1 MLGCYSA
8 NPIFFF
14 GFCHIQ
20 SQEFEPSSVC
30 LICPK
35 YTLHQKSCLTLEAKK
50 QRKLKQDLFTVCFYK
65 LQLINQQT
73 VTLPLLVNSPERVM
87 SDEEFYSE
95 ESYEFEFEDED
106 EDEDAGSNNNDNDS
120 DSKIDEDSSI
130 ENLYYTAKGFK
141 DEDEDKA
148 IEKFNEIITSKDKD
162 SECDHYEYVFKSHK
176 QLMKLYFKQKNYDSV
191 LNTLKGLFTVISK
204 IDKSYFEDSI
214 SKMIVHYSIDSNNF
228 EFLNQ
233 FYNILLEKS
242 QLNNIR
248 LWFKINTNLLNL
260 KIEQKQ
266 YQEIPEL
273 LKQIYEKLK
282 SSNESIQK
290 SFTLQI
296 IACEIDYLS
305 KVSNNDTK
313 NLARMG
319 QLYRMSLKIT
329 TAVTHPKILAVV
341 KECGGKVQFY
351 RENFEKAHV
360 EFYESFKSYDEA
372 GSSLKYKLL
381 KYVALCSL
389 LTENELDPFESQ
401 ETQTISKS
409 PEFDNLK
416 LLIKAY
422 NSLKLNEFQTILE
435 RLNDTNDDF
444 YKDSIFI
451 DSCKEILKNLQSK
464 ILLNYI
470 KGYSAIKFEF
480 LCRQLKI
487 NEPELE
493 CLLLKSVSNGKFKES
508 KIDFVNKVIFTA
520 SADKKYLNRACFPQT
535 STKDIYYN
543 VKLLEFV
550 SPPSPSTLSIIQ
562 DDIMEVDESST
573 TTSNNGNSNNLR
585 LKNTNYMHRF
595 FFAIDRPTKAKDWFS
610 SIESWYIFMMSGIP
624 ASHKDE
630 ISQKEQVINEQK
642 AENITT
648 STSMSNKA
656 ESELA
661 NFNTGLLNSTVNLE
675 DDNNDVS
682 DIEEINKVDVLNNW
696 YRELQ
701 DYLNLIA

>member
-1 MLGCYSA
+1 
-8 NPIFFF
+8 
-14 GFCHIQ
+14 
-20 SQEFEPSSVC
+20 
-30 LICPK
+30 
-35 YTLHQKSCLTLEAKK
+35 
-50 QRKLKQDLFTVCFYK
+50 
-65 LQLINQQT
+65 
-73 VTLPLLVNSPERVM
+73 M

-341 KECGGKVQFY
+341 KECGVKF
-351 RENFEKAHV
+351 NSIEK
-360 EFYESFKSYDEA
+360 
-372 GSSLKYKLL
+372 
-381 KYVALCSL
+381 
-389 LTENELDPFESQ
+389 
-401 ETQTISKS
+401 
-409 PEFDNLK
+409 
-416 LLIKAY
+416 
-422 NSLKLNEFQTILE
+422 
-435 RLNDTNDDF
+435 
-444 YKDSIFI
+444 
-451 DSCKEILKNLQSK
+451 ILK
-464 ILLNYI
+464 
-470 KGYSAIKFEF
+470 
-480 LCRQLKI
+480 
-487 NEPELE
+487 
-493 CLLLKSVSNGKFKES
+493 
-508 KIDFVNKVIFTA
+508 
-520 SADKKYLNRACFPQT
+520 
-535 STKDIYYN
+535 
-543 VKLLEFV
+543 
-550 SPPSPSTLSIIQ
+550 
-562 DDIMEVDESST
+562 SSC
-573 TTSNNGNSNNLR
+573 
-585 LKNTNYMHRF
+585 
-595 FFAIDRPTKAKDWFS
+595 
-610 SIESWYIFMMSGIP
+610 
-624 ASHKDE
+624 
-630 ISQKEQVINEQK
+630 
-642 AENITT
+642 
-648 STSMSNKA
+648 
-656 ESELA
+656 
-661 NFNTGLLNSTVNLE
+661 
-675 DDNNDVS
+675 
-682 DIEEINKVDVLNNW
+682 
-696 YRELQ
+696 
-701 DYLNLIA
+701 